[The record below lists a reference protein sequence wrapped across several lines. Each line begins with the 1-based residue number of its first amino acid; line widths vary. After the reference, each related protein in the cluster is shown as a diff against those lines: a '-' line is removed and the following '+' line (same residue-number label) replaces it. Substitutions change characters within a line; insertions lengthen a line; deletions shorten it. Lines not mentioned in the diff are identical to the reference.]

1 MSLHRIILS
10 FAITAA
16 LLSSVADTCLRDHH
30 FVPSEIGVRRRNIN
44 DTVPVRT
51 ALTNVSIWDGY
62 QILPPSTV
70 MLDNGLIVPDALCPD
85 VVIDGQ
91 GGVLLPGFID
101 SHAHPESISA
111 LEDLS
116 SYGVSTVLGMA
127 RASYE
132 ICNGL
137 RNHAGLTQYFSS
149 GIAAH
154 AAGGL
159 SPGPASFTNGT
170 SQAEAFVD
178 YVFGNGSDYLKIV
191 NAIGG
196 PDQATQ
202 DAMVAA
208 AHAKSKSTMTHATQL
223 SFFES
228 AILSKT
234 DVIQHAPADFN
245 LSRSMIDLMV
255 QQKQSVTPTME
266 IARIVETIAQVD
278 PSILAFLGESPTSS
292 YFTWRA
298 NVRAVHGAGIPI
310 LAGTD
315 AAPQIPL
322 PFSPFGWTFHQELA
336 NLVDAGLSTTEA
348 LRSATIIPATLH
360 KLHGRGKIAV
370 GMRGDLI
377 LLSPGTDPVKSISA
391 TKEISRVWIGGLEYS
406 DVATQPFPSF
416 P

>member
-1 MSLHRIILS
+1 MLLHYISLS
-10 FAITAA
+10 VVAAAA
-16 LLSSVADTCLRDHH
+16 LLPSVAESCLHDHH
-30 FVPSEIGVRRRNIN
+30 SAPTNIGVRRRNANSTI
-44 DTVPVRT
+44 PVRT
-51 ALTNVSIWDGY
+51 ALTNVRIWDGSG
-62 QILPPSTV
+62 ILQPSTIT
-70 MLDNGLIVPDALCPD
+70 LDNGFIVPNTLRSDM
-85 VVIDGQ
+85 VIDGQ

-101 SHAHPESISA
+101 SHAHPESINA

-116 SYGVSTVLGMA
+116 SYGVTTVLGMA
-127 RASYE
+127 CSSYD

-170 SQAEAFVD
+170 SQAGAFVD

-191 NAIGG
+191 NALGG

-202 DAMVAA
+202 NAMVAV
-208 AHAKSKSTMTHATQL
+208 AHAKGKSTMTHATQR

-228 AILSKT
+228 AIVSKT
-234 DVIQHAPADFN
+234 DIIQHAPADLN
-245 LSRSMIDLMV
+245 LSKNMIDLMV

-266 IARIVETIAQVD
+266 IARIVTTIAKSNS
-278 PSILAFLGESPTSS
+278 SILAFLGESHNAS
-292 YFTWRA
+292 YTTWRS
-298 NVRAVHGAGIPI
+298 NVMAMHAAGIPI

-348 LRSATIIPATLH
+348 LRSATIVPATLH
-360 KLHGRGKIAV
+360 KLPGRGKIAV
-370 GMRGDLI
+370 GMRADLV
-377 LLSPGTDPVKSISA
+377 LLSPGADPERNISA
-391 TKEISRVWIGGLEYS
+391 TKDISRIWIGGLEYAG
-406 DVATQPFPSF
+406 VATQPFPSF